1 MSKIEEIKK
10 ARIAEI
16 KADLAKYGI
25 EGTTEVVYNPTYEE
39 LFQQETLP
47 TLEGF
52 EKGVATELGAVNVM
66 TGVYTGRS
74 PKDKFIVLD
83 EKSENTVWWTT
94 PEYPNDNKKAS
105 QEAWDACKTLALNEL
120 SGKKLYVVDGFC
132 GANKDTRMAV
142 RFIVEVAW

>member
-83 EKSENTVWWTT
+83 ETSENTVWWTT

-105 QEAWDACKTLALNEL
+105 QEAWDACSPLTNSPAKN
-120 SGKKLYVVDGFC
+120 S
-132 GANKDTRMAV
+132 M
-142 RFIVEVAW
+142 W

>member
-10 ARIAEI
+10 ARIAGI

-25 EGTTEVVYNPTYEE
+25 DGTTEVVYNPTYEE
-39 LFQQETLP
+39 LFEQETLP

-52 EKGVATELGAVNVM
+52 EKGAVTELGAVDVM

-83 EKSENTVWWTT
+83 EKSKDTVWWTT
-94 PEYPNDNKKAS
+94 PEYPNDNKQAS
-105 QEAWDACKTLALNEL
+105 EEARSEEHTSEL
-120 SGKKLYVVDGFC
+120 QSP
-132 GANKDTRMAV
+132 
-142 RFIVEVAW
+142 

>member
-10 ARIAEI
+10 ARIAGI

-25 EGTTEVVYNPTYEE
+25 DGTTEVVYNPTYEE
-39 LFQQETLP
+39 LFEQETLP

-52 EKGVATELGAVNVM
+52 EKGAVTELGAVDVM

-83 EKSENTVWWTT
+83 EKSKDTVWWTT
-94 PEYPNDNKKAS
+94 PEYPRLTA
-105 QEAWDACKTLALNEL
+105 
-120 SGKKLYVVDGFC
+120 
-132 GANKDTRMAV
+132 
-142 RFIVEVAW
+142 